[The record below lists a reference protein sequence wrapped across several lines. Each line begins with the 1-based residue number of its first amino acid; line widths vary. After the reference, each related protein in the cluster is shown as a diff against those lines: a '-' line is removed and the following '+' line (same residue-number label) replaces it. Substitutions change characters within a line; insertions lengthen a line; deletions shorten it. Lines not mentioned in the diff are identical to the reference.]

1 MNNKSTLIT
10 IAVAVLVIIVG
21 FAFMSGAFK
30 SKSSKS
36 GDRAIHQVPS
46 LTDAEKAD
54 ADKKAKE
61 VVVNPLIDT
70 GSGESVVEKAANE
83 CEKYEKAADKASCYQ
98 SQERDLMYTF
108 ASLSE
113 CSALKYAKQDC
124 EDYFYYKSA
133 ENEKDPKYC
142 QMIKEAKVAAACAD
156 KVGYLA
162 AVAKTDAAY
171 CEPIKNL
178 SLKNQCVV
186 AVKTAAEQNAK
197 VVAEESAFKKAATQ
211 GDTAACSALVDPL
224 KVASCIEPAVTANL
238 DITLCSK
245 LLPKKE
251 DADVCY
257 KKLSYD
263 YDRMVIRRALTDKNP
278 AICDKAYDATIRS
291 QCKQMKF
298 Q

>member
-1 MNNKSTLIT
+1 MP
-10 IAVAVLVIIVG
+10 V
-21 FAFMSGAFK
+21 
-30 SKSSKS
+30 
-36 GDRAIHQVPS
+36 

-70 GSGESVVEKAANE
+70 GSGDTVIEKAKNE
-83 CEKYEKAADKASCYQ
+83 CEKYEKADDKKSCYQ

-108 ASLSE
+108 ASISE
-113 CSALKYAKQDC
+113 CASLRYSKSDC

-142 QMIKEAKVAAACAD
+142 QMISEPKVAAACAD

-162 AVAKTDAAY
+162 AVAKTDAKY
-171 CEPIKNL
+171 CEPIKSL
-178 SLKNQCVV
+178 SLKNQCAV
-186 AVKTAAEQNAK
+186 AVKSASEQNAK
-197 VVAEESAFKKAATQ
+197 VVAEETAFNKAATQ

-238 DITLCSK
+238 DIALCSK

-263 YDRMVIRRALTDKNP
+263 YDRMVIRRALSDKNP
-278 AICDKAYDATIRS
+278 AVCDKAYDANIRT